1 MKLLFISSLLVAA
14 TNAADVDRR
23 RINGIT
29 FADQAVE
36 ALNIV
41 HKGQSTTEQKLV
53 ATRKGDDNKSDKDD
67 KSSDKSSKSSR
78 SSKSSSTSGDGS
90 RRTDRC
96 FRACD
101 TDRCTSDDRR
111 RLECPASTAASSDFV
126 QKGQAS
132 ASPIQKLVWA
142 AKKGDE
148 GEDSEGGDETDSKKS
163 SDENRNG
170 NSKSSSSKSKSS
182 SSSGNSGDNDRKWS
196 GSGDDI
202 CKDAPKDWCEG
213 SSADGDDKCD
223 DACDK
228 DSDIRCTKDER
239 KHLGCDATSK
249 DVTAV
254 KKLRR
259 RRA

>member
-1 MKLLFISSLLVAA
+1 MGSS
-14 TNAADVDRR
+14 
-23 RINGIT
+23 
-29 FADQAVE
+29 
-36 ALNIV
+36 
-41 HKGQSTTEQKLV
+41 SS
-53 ATRKGDDNKSDKDD
+53 KSGSGSRDGRGVCGESDSN
-67 KSSDKSSKSSR
+67 SSDKSSKSSR

-132 ASPIQKLVWA
+132 QSSPIQKLVWA

-182 SSSGNSGDNDRKWS
+182 SSS
-196 GSGDDI
+196 
-202 CKDAPKDWCEG
+202 
-213 SSADGDDKCD
+213 
-223 DACDK
+223 
-228 DSDIRCTKDER
+228 
-239 KHLGCDATSK
+239 
-249 DVTAV
+249 
-254 KKLRR
+254 
-259 RRA
+259 

>member
-1 MKLLFISSLLVAA
+1 MGSKDKSSKSSSSKSGSGSRDGRGVCGES
-14 TNAADVDRR
+14 DGYCKDYDSSS
-23 RINGIT
+23 
-29 FADQAVE
+29 F
-36 ALNIV
+36 LNF
-41 HKGQSTTEQKLV
+41 KKEG
-53 ATRKGDDNKSDKDD
+53 GDDKSRDNKS
-67 KSSDKSSKSSR
+67 SDNSSKSSR

-182 SSSGNSGDNDRKWS
+182 SSTAGSGSNDRKWS
-196 GSGDDI
+196 GSGDD
-202 CKDAPKDWCEG
+202 A
-213 SSADGDDKCD
+213 CD

-239 KHLGCDATSK
+239 KHLGCDKTSADGHVAAT
-249 DVTAV
+249 

-259 RRA
+259 RA

>member
-1 MKLLFISSLLVAA
+1 MGSKSGSGSRDGRGVCGESDGYCKDYDSSS
-14 TNAADVDRR
+14 
-23 RINGIT
+23 
-29 FADQAVE
+29 F
-36 ALNIV
+36 LNF
-41 HKGQSTTEQKLV
+41 KKEG
-53 ATRKGDDNKSDKDD
+53 GDDKGGDSKSRDN
-67 KSSDKSSKSSR
+67 KSSKSSR

-132 ASPIQKLVWA
+132 QSSPIQKLVWA

-213 SSADGDDKCD
+213 ASADSDDKCD

-239 KHLGCDATSK
+239 KHLGCDKTSADGHVAAT
-249 DVTAV
+249 

-259 RRA
+259 RA

>member
-1 MKLLFISSLLVAA
+1 MDGYCKDYDSSSFIVAS
-14 TNAADVDRR
+14 
-23 RINGIT
+23 
-29 FADQAVE
+29 
-36 ALNIV
+36 
-41 HKGQSTTEQKLV
+41 KG
-53 ATRKGDDNKSDKDD
+53 GDD
-67 KSSDKSSKSSR
+67 KSSKDSK
-78 SSKSSSTSGDGS
+78 SKSSSSSKSKSSSGSRDGS

-132 ASPIQKLVWA
+132 PIQKLV
-142 AKKGDE
+142 AKKDDKKGESGDDDPTRD
-148 GEDSEGGDETDSKKS
+148 GNTKSGNSKS
-163 SDENRNG
+163 G

-182 SSSGNSGDNDRKWS
+182 SSTGTSGDGNSRSWP

-202 CKDAPKDWCEG
+202 CTDAPDDWCVG

-223 DACDK
+223 AACDK
-228 DSDIRCTKDER
+228 GSDIRCTKEER
-239 KHLGCDATSK
+239 KRLGCDATSD
-249 DVTAV
+249 DVEVAAV

-259 RRA
+259 RKA